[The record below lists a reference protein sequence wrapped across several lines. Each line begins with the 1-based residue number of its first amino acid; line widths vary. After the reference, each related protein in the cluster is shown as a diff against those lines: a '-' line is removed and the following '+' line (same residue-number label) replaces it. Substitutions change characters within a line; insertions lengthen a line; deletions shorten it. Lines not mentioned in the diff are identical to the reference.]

1 MKRSTNRIL
10 TTHVGSLPR
19 PADLLAMNDAR
30 ATGQPVDPAA
40 WAARVKSAIAEVVQ
54 LQREAGVDVVND
66 GELSKSSWSSYV
78 NERLGG
84 FAESVSQGQ
93 GSLAKGRDKKAFQ
106 EFYDEY
112 DRIQPFRT
120 VNGSRWTDV
129 VCNAPVSYTG
139 QTAVQMDVQNLK
151 AACASVDAEEAFIT
165 AVAPGSIITRRV
177 NQYYPSEEAF
187 LFAIADAMKTEY
199 KAIVD
204 AGFLLQIDD
213 PQLVTRY
220 DAEDPPPD
228 AEQYCKLAAA
238 RVEALNHALA
248 DIPPER
254 VRYHICW
261 GGWHGP
267 HTTDLPLKDIVGLL
281 LQIRAGA
288 YLIEAAN
295 ARHEHEWRVWEQVK
309 LPEGKILIPGVVSHA
324 TNVVEHPE
332 LVAERI
338 SALRQPGR
346 PRQCHRRH
354 RLRPRRPAPP
364 PAGLGEAEI
373 IIRRRTPGDPA
384 ALGPR
389 VRQSRRVDRR
399 RSLNHCAIGPSNNSP
414 AQRHDL
420 CRSFAL

>member
-1 MKRSTNRIL
+1 VKRSTERIL

-30 ATGQPVDPAA
+30 ANSRDIDPAA
-40 WAARVKSAIAEVVQ
+40 WEARVKSAVAEVVR
-54 LQREAGVDVVND
+54 LQRDAGIDIVND

-84 FAESVSQGQ
+84 FAESVSRGQ

-129 VCNAPVSYTG
+129 VCNAPVAYTG
-139 QTAVQMDVQNLK
+139 QSAVRMDIENLQ
-151 AACASVDAEEAFIT
+151 AACASVQAEQAFIT
-165 AVAPGSIITRRV
+165 AVAPGSIITRRI
-177 NQYYPSEEAF
+177 NRYYPDDEAF
-187 LFAIADAMKTEY
+187 LFAVAGAMKTEY
-199 KAIVD
+199 RAIVD

-228 AEQYCKLAAA
+228 PEQYCKRAAA
-238 RVEALNHALA
+238 RVEALNYALA
-248 DIPPER
+248 EIPEDR

-267 HTTDLPLKDIVGLL
+267 HTTDLPLKDIVALL
-281 LQIRAGA
+281 LKIRAGA

-309 LPEGKILIPGVVSHA
+309 LPQGKILIPGVVSHA

-338 SALRQPGR
+338 VRF
-346 PRQCHRRH
+346 
-354 RLRPRRPAPP
+354 
-364 PAGLGEAEI
+364 AGLVGRENVIAGTDCGLGGRLHRQLVWAKLQSLSEGA
-373 IIRRRTPGDPA
+373 RLATRQLWGPA
-384 ALGPR
+384 
-389 VRQSRRVDRR
+389 
-399 RSLNHCAIGPSNNSP
+399 
-414 AQRHDL
+414 
-420 CRSFAL
+420 

>member
-1 MKRSTNRIL
+1 MKRSNERIL

-19 PADLLAMNDAR
+19 PADLLEMNDAKANGR
-30 ATGQPVDPAA
+30 PVDPAA
-40 WAARVKSAIAEVVQ
+40 WTARVKTSILDVVRE
-54 LQREAGVDVVND
+54 QRECGVDIVND

-78 NERLGG
+78 NDRLGG

-93 GSLAKGRDKKAFQ
+93 SAIVKGRDKKAFQ
-106 EFYDEY
+106 EFYTEY

-129 VCNAPVSYTG
+129 VCNAPVVYQG
-139 QTAVQMDVQNLK
+139 DADVQRDIANLQ
-151 AACASVDAEEAFIT
+151 AACAAAGAEEAFIT
-165 AVAPGSIITRRV
+165 AVAPGSIITRRI
-177 NQYYPSEEAF
+177 NQHYPSDESF

-199 KAIVD
+199 QAIVG

-220 DAEDPPPD
+220 DMEDPPPTG
-228 AEQYCKLAAA
+228 AEYRRLAAV
-238 RVEALNHALA
+238 RVEALNHALEG
-248 DIPPER
+248 IPPDR

-267 HTTDLPLKDIVGLL
+267 HSTDLPLRDIVDLL
-281 LQIRAGA
+281 LQIRVGA

-295 ARHEHEWRVWEQVK
+295 ARHEHEWRVWQEVK

-338 SALRQPGR
+338 LRFAKLVGR
-346 PRQCHRRH
+346 ENVIAGTDC
-354 RLRPRRPAPP
+354 
-364 PAGLGEAEI
+364 GLGGRLHCQLVWAK
-373 IIRRRTPGDPA
+373 
-384 ALGPR
+384 L
-389 VRQSRRVDRR
+389 
-399 RSLNHCAIGPSNNSP
+399 RSLSEGAGV
-414 AQRHDL
+414 ATKELWGRG
-420 CRSFAL
+420 

>member
-1 MKRSTNRIL
+1 
-10 TTHVGSLPR
+10 
-19 PADLLAMNDAR
+19 MNDAKVGGR
-30 ATGQPVDPAA
+30 SVDQAA
-40 WAARVKSAIAEVVQ
+40 WTVRVKAAILEVVH
-54 LQREAGVDVVND
+54 LQRESGLDIVND

-78 NERLGG
+78 NERLSG
-84 FAESVSQGQ
+84 FAESVSEGK
-93 GSLAKGRDKKAFQ
+93 GSLARGRDRKVFQ

-112 DRIQPFRT
+112 DKIQPFRT

-129 VCNAPVSYTG
+129 ICDAPISYNG
-139 QTAVQMDVQNLK
+139 QTAVQLDIENLK
-151 AACASVDAEEAFIT
+151 IAYAAIEAEEAFIT
-165 AVAPGSIITRRV
+165 AVAPGSIITRRI
-177 NQYYPSEEAF
+177 NKYYPTEEAF
-187 LFAIADAMKTEY
+187 LFAIAEAMKSEY

-220 DAEDPPPD
+220 DAEDPP
-228 AEQYCKLAAA
+228 ANTEQYRKLAGP

-248 DIPPER
+248 DIPEDR

-267 HTTDLPLKDIVGLL
+267 HTTDLPLKDIVSLL

-295 ARHEHEWRVWEQVK
+295 ARHEHEWHVWEQVK

-338 SALRQPGR
+338 LRFANLIGRENVIAGTDCGLGGRLHRQLVWAKLKALSEGASLATRQLWGR
-346 PRQCHRRH
+346 P
-354 RLRPRRPAPP
+354 
-364 PAGLGEAEI
+364 
-373 IIRRRTPGDPA
+373 
-384 ALGPR
+384 
-389 VRQSRRVDRR
+389 
-399 RSLNHCAIGPSNNSP
+399 
-414 AQRHDL
+414 
-420 CRSFAL
+420 

>member
-1 MKRSTNRIL
+1 MKRSSDRIL

-19 PADLLAMNDAR
+19 PADLLEMNDAKANGR
-30 ATGQPVDPAA
+30 PVDPAA
-40 WAARVKSAIAEVVQ
+40 WMARVKASILDVVRR
-54 LQREAGVDVVND
+54 QRECGVDIVND

-78 NERLGG
+78 NDRLGG
-84 FAESVSQGQ
+84 FAESVSHGQ
-93 GSLAKGRDKKAFQ
+93 SAIVKGRDKRAFQ
-106 EFYDEY
+106 DFYAEY

-129 VCNAPVSYTG
+129 VCNAPVVYQGES
-139 QTAVQMDVQNLK
+139 AVQLDVANLQ
-151 AACASVDAEEAFIT
+151 AACAATATEEAFIT
-165 AVAPGSIITRRV
+165 AVAPGSIITRRI
-177 NQYYPSEEAF
+177 NQHYPSDESF

-199 KAIVD
+199 QAIVG

-220 DAEDPPPD
+220 DMEDPPPSG
-228 AEQYCKLAAA
+228 AEYRKLAAV
-238 RVEALNHALA
+238 RVEALNHALEG
-248 DIPPER
+248 IPSER

-267 HTTDLPLKDIVGLL
+267 HTTDLPLRDIVDLL

-295 ARHEHEWRVWEQVK
+295 ARHEHEWRVWQEVK

-338 SALRQPGR
+338 LRFAHLVGR
-346 PRQCHRRH
+346 ENVIAGTDC
-354 RLRPRRPAPP
+354 
-364 PAGLGEAEI
+364 GLGGRLHYQLAWAKLKSLSDGAQLA
-373 IIRRRTPGDPA
+373 T
-384 ALGPR
+384 
-389 VRQSRRVDRR
+389 RQLWGR
-399 RSLNHCAIGPSNNSP
+399 
-414 AQRHDL
+414 
-420 CRSFAL
+420 

>member
-1 MKRSTNRIL
+1 MKRSIERIL

-19 PADLLAMNDAR
+19 PADLLEMNDAKANGR
-30 ATGQPVDPAA
+30 PIDHGA
-40 WAARVKSAIAEVVQ
+40 WAARVKAAVSEVVR
-54 LQREAGVDVVND
+54 LQRGSGVDIVND

-78 NERLGG
+78 NERLSG
-84 FAESVSQGQ
+84 FADSVSRGQ

-106 EFYDEY
+106 EFYEEY

-129 VCNAPVSYTG
+129 VCNAPVSYKG
-139 QTAVQMDVQNLK
+139 QGLVEMDIENLK
-151 AACASVDAEEAFIT
+151 SACAGIDAEEAFMT
-165 AVAPGSIITRRV
+165 AVVPGSIITRRI
-177 NQYYPSEEAF
+177 NHYYPSERAF
-187 LFAIADAMKTEY
+187 LFAIANAMKAEY

-204 AGFLLQIDD
+204 AGFVLQIDD

-220 DAEDPPPD
+220 DVEDPPPNPED
-228 AEQYCKLAAA
+228 YRKHAAV

-248 DIPPER
+248 DIPQER

-281 LQIRAGA
+281 LEIRAGA

-309 LPEGKILIPGVVSHA
+309 LPPGKILIPGVVSHA

-338 SALRQPGR
+338 VRFAKLVGR
-346 PRQCHRRH
+346 ENIIAGSDC
-354 RLRPRRPAPP
+354 
-364 PAGLGEAEI
+364 GLGGRLHRQLVWAKLKTLSEGA
-373 IIRRRTPGDPA
+373 RLATRALWART
-384 ALGPR
+384 
-389 VRQSRRVDRR
+389 
-399 RSLNHCAIGPSNNSP
+399 
-414 AQRHDL
+414 
-420 CRSFAL
+420 

>member
-1 MKRSTNRIL
+1 
-10 TTHVGSLPR
+10 
-19 PADLLAMNDAR
+19 MNDAR
-30 ATGQPVDPAA
+30 ASGQEVDDTA
-40 WAARVKSAIAEVVQ
+40 WAARVTSAIAEVVR
-54 LQREAGVDVVND
+54 LQRDAGIDIVND

-84 FAESVSQGQ
+84 FADSVSRGQ
-93 GSLAKGRDKKAFQ
+93 GSLARGRDRKTFQ

-120 VNGSRWTDV
+120 VNGSRWTDI
-129 VCNAPVSYTG
+129 VCNAAVTYTG
-139 QTAVQMDVQNLK
+139 HSAVHMDTENLK
-151 AACASVDAEEAFIT
+151 AACGSVEVEEAFIT
-165 AVAPGSIITRRV
+165 AVAPGSIVTRRI
-177 NQYYPSEEAF
+177 NRFYPSEEAF

-228 AEQYCKLAAA
+228 AGQYCKRAGV

-248 DIPPER
+248 EIPPER
-254 VRYHICW
+254 IRYHICW

-281 LQIRAGA
+281 LQIHVGA

-309 LPEGKILIPGVVSHA
+309 LPSEKILIPGVVSHA

-338 SALRQPGR
+338 MRFASVVGRENVIAGTDCGLGGRLHRQLVWAKLKSLFEG
-346 PRQCHRRH
+346 
-354 RLRPRRPAPP
+354 
-364 PAGLGEAEI
+364 AGLA
-373 IIRRRTPGDPA
+373 T
-384 ALGPR
+384 
-389 VRQSRRVDRR
+389 RQLWER
-399 RSLNHCAIGPSNNSP
+399 A
-414 AQRHDL
+414 
-420 CRSFAL
+420 

>member
-19 PADLLAMNDAR
+19 PADIREMNDAKVSGR
-30 ATGQPVDPAA
+30 PVDQAA
-40 WAARVKSAIAEVVQ
+40 WSARVKAAIAEVVR
-54 LQREAGVDVVND
+54 LQVEAGVDIVND

-78 NERLGG
+78 NERLTG
-84 FAESVSQGQ
+84 FAESVSEGQ
-93 GSLAKGRDKKAFQ
+93 GSLARGRDRKAFQ

-129 VCNAPVSYTG
+129 ICNAPISYKG
-139 QTAVQMDVQNLK
+139 TAVQMDVENLK
-151 AACASVDAEEAFIT
+151 TACAGIKAEESFIT
-165 AVAPGSIITRRV
+165 AVAPGSIITRRI
-177 NQYYPSEEAF
+177 NKYYPSEEAF
-187 LFAIADAMKTEY
+187 LFAIAEAMKTEY
-199 KAIVD
+199 KAIVN

-220 DAEDPPPD
+220 DMGDPPPT
-228 AEQYCKLAAA
+228 AEQYQKFAAA
-238 RVEALNHALA
+238 RVEALNYALA
-248 DIPPER
+248 EIPQDR

-267 HTTDLPLKDIVGLL
+267 HTTDLPLKDIVSLL

-309 LPEGKILIPGVVSHA
+309 LPQGKILIPGVVSHA

-338 SALRQPGR
+338 LRFASLVGR
-346 PRQCHRRH
+346 ENVIAGTDC
-354 RLRPRRPAPP
+354 
-364 PAGLGEAEI
+364 GLGGRLHHQLVWAKLKTLSEGAQLA
-373 IIRRRTPGDPA
+373 T
-384 ALGPR
+384 
-389 VRQSRRVDRR
+389 RQLWSR
-399 RSLNHCAIGPSNNSP
+399 A
-414 AQRHDL
+414 
-420 CRSFAL
+420 

>member
-1 MKRSTNRIL
+1 VKRSIDRIL

-19 PADLLAMNDAR
+19 PADLLEMNDAR
-30 ATGQPVDPAA
+30 ANSRTVDAA
-40 WAARVKSAIAEVVQ
+40 LWETRMKSAITEVVGI
-54 LQREAGVDVVND
+54 QREAGVDIIND

-78 NERLGG
+78 NDRLAG
-84 FAESVSQGQ
+84 FAESVSRGQ

-120 VNGSRWTDV
+120 VNGSRWTDI
-129 VCNAPVSYTG
+129 VCNGPISYTG
-139 QTAVQMDVQNLK
+139 TNAVRTDIANLK
-151 AACASVDAEEAFIT
+151 AACAAVGAEEAFIT
-165 AVAPGSIITRRV
+165 AVAPGSIITRRI
-177 NQYYPSEEAF
+177 NQHYRSEEAF

-220 DAEDPPPD
+220 DAADPPLST
-228 AEQYCKLAAA
+228 AQYCEGAAA
-238 RVEALNHALA
+238 RVEALNHALS
-248 DIPPER
+248 DIPQER

-267 HTTDLPLKDIVGLL
+267 HSTDLPLKDIVGLL
-281 LQIRAGA
+281 LKIRVGA

-309 LPEGKILIPGVVSHA
+309 LPPGKILVPGVVSHA

-338 SALRQPGR
+338 QRFASVVGR
-346 PRQCHRRH
+346 ENVIAGTDC
-354 RLRPRRPAPP
+354 
-364 PAGLGEAEI
+364 GLGGRLHHQLVWAK
-373 IIRRRTPGDPA
+373 
-384 ALGPR
+384 L
-389 VRQSRRVDRR
+389 
-399 RSLNHCAIGPSNNSP
+399 RSLSEGARLATKQLWGS
-414 AQRHDL
+414 A
-420 CRSFAL
+420 

>member
-1 MKRSTNRIL
+1 MNTAKIS
-10 TTHVGSLPR
+10 GR
-19 PADLLAMNDAR
+19 PYDQR
-30 ATGQPVDPAA
+30 AWT
-40 WAARVKSAIAEVVQ
+40 ARVRTAVPEVVR
-54 LQREAGVDVVND
+54 LQVEAGVDIVND

-78 NERLGG
+78 NERLSG

-93 GSLAKGRDKKAFQ
+93 GSLARGRDKKAFQ

-120 VNGSRWTDV
+120 VNGSSWTDV
-129 VCNAPVSYTG
+129 TCTAPISYKE
-139 QTAVQMDVQNLK
+139 QTAVQMDIENLK
-151 AACASVDAEEAFIT
+151 GAFAGVDAEEAFIT
-165 AVAPGSIITRRV
+165 AVAPGSIVRRI
-177 NQYYPSEEAF
+177 NKYYPTEEAF

-220 DAEDPPPD
+220 DMEDPALT
-228 AEQYCKLAAA
+228 AEEYCKLAAP

-248 DIPPER
+248 DIPEER

-267 HTTDLPLKDIVGLL
+267 HTTDLPLKDIVNLL
-281 LQIRAGA
+281 FRIRAGA

-295 ARHEHEWRVWEQVK
+295 ARHEHEWHVWEHVK

-332 LVAERI
+332 LVADRI
-338 SALRQPGR
+338 LRFANLVGR
-346 PRQCHRRH
+346 ESIIAGTDC
-354 RLRPRRPAPP
+354 
-364 PAGLGEAEI
+364 GLGGRIHRQIVWAKLK
-373 IIRRRTPGDPA
+373 
-384 ALGPR
+384 ALSEGAR
-389 VRQSRRVDRR
+389 LATRQLWGR
-399 RSLNHCAIGPSNNSP
+399 A
-414 AQRHDL
+414 
-420 CRSFAL
+420 

>member
-1 MKRSTNRIL
+1 VKRSSERIL

-19 PADLLAMNDAR
+19 PDDLLGMNDAKASGR
-30 ATGQPVDPAA
+30 TVDQTA
-40 WAARVKSAIAEVVQ
+40 WTARVKSAVAEVVR
-54 LQREAGVDVVND
+54 LQQESGVDIIND

-78 NERLGG
+78 NERLSG
-84 FAESVSQGQ
+84 FTESVSQGQ
-93 GSLAKGRDKKAFQ
+93 GGLARGRDKKAFQ
-106 EFYDEY
+106 EFYEEY

-129 VCNAPVSYTG
+129 ICDAPISYKG
-139 QTAVQMDVQNLK
+139 QAAVQMDIENFK
-151 AACASVDAEEAFIT
+151 AGSAGVEAEEAFIT
-165 AVAPGSIITRRV
+165 AVAPGSIVRRI
-177 NQYYPSEEAF
+177 NKYYPTQEAF
-187 LFAIADAMKTEY
+187 LLAIADAMKTEY
-199 KAIVD
+199 MAIVD

-220 DAEDPPPD
+220 DMEDPPPN
-228 AEQYCKLAAA
+228 AEQYRKVAAA

-248 DIPPER
+248 DIPQDR

-309 LPEGKILIPGVVSHA
+309 LPEDKILIPGVVSHA

-338 SALRQPGR
+338 LRFANLVGR
-346 PRQCHRRH
+346 ENVIAGTDC
-354 RLRPRRPAPP
+354 
-364 PAGLGEAEI
+364 GLGG
-373 IIRRRTPGDPA
+373 R
-384 ALGPR
+384 LH
-389 VRQSRRVDRR
+389 RQLVWAKLKVLSEGAHLATRQLWSR
-399 RSLNHCAIGPSNNSP
+399 A
-414 AQRHDL
+414 
-420 CRSFAL
+420 

>member
-1 MKRSTNRIL
+1 MKRSTDRIL

-19 PADLLAMNDAR
+19 PADLLEMNDAKANGR
-30 ATGQPVDPAA
+30 AVDAA
-40 WAARVKSAIAEVVQ
+40 VWSARVQNAVGEVVR
-54 LQREAGVDVVND
+54 LQRDAGVDLVND

-78 NERLGG
+78 NERLSG
-84 FAESVSQGQ
+84 FAESASRGQ

-106 EFYDEY
+106 EFYEEY

-120 VNGSRWTDV
+120 VNGSRWTDI
-129 VCNAPVSYTG
+129 VCNGSVSYTG
-139 QTAVQMDVQNLK
+139 LAAVQTDIENLR
-151 AACASVDAEEAFIT
+151 AAFASVQTQEAFMT

-177 NQYYPSEEAF
+177 NQYYPNEEAF

-199 KAIVD
+199 AAIVD
-204 AGFLLQIDD
+204 AGFVLQIDD

-220 DAEDPPPD
+220 DAQEPPLDP
-228 AEQYCKLAAA
+228 AQYRKLSAA
-238 RVEALNHALA
+238 RVEALNHALEG
-248 DIPPER
+248 IPEER

-309 LPEGKILIPGVVSHA
+309 LPDGKILIPGVVSHA

-338 SALRQPGR
+338 ARFASVVGR
-346 PRQCHRRH
+346 ENVIAGTDCG
-354 RLRPRRPAPP
+354 LGGPAPLS
-364 PAGLGEAEI
+364 ACVG
-373 IIRRRTPGDPA
+373 
-384 ALGPR
+384 
-389 VRQSRRVDRR
+389 
-399 RSLNHCAIGPSNNSP
+399 
-414 AQRHDL
+414 
-420 CRSFAL
+420 

>member
-1 MKRSTNRIL
+1 MKRSADRIL

-19 PADLLAMNDAR
+19 PPDLLAMNDAR
-30 ATGQPVDPAA
+30 ANGRAFDPAA
-40 WAARVKSAIAEVVQ
+40 WAARVKSAIAEAVR
-54 LQREAGVDVVND
+54 LQREAGVDIVND

-78 NERLGG
+78 NERLDG
-84 FAESVSQGQ
+84 FAESVSRGQ

-129 VCNAPVSYTG
+129 VCNAPISYMG
-139 QTAVQMDVQNLK
+139 RSAVQADIENLK
-151 AACASVDAEEAFIT
+151 AACSSVETEEAFIT

-199 KAIVD
+199 QAIVD

-228 AEQYCKLAAA
+228 AEQYRKHAAA

-248 DIPPER
+248 DIPEER

-267 HTTDLPLKDIVGLL
+267 HSTDLPLKDIAGLL

-295 ARHEHEWRVWEQVK
+295 ARHEHEWRVWQEVK
-309 LPEGKILIPGVVSHA
+309 LPPGKILIPGVVSHA

-338 SALRQPGR
+338 LRF
-346 PRQCHRRH
+346 
-354 RLRPRRPAPP
+354 
-364 PAGLGEAEI
+364 AGLVGRENVIAG
-373 IIRRRTPGDPA
+373 TDCG
-384 ALGPR
+384 LGGR
-389 VRQSRRVDRR
+389 LHRQLVWAKLK
-399 RSLNHCAIGPSNNSP
+399 SLSEGARL
-414 AQRHDL
+414 ATRQL
-420 CRSFAL
+420 WA

>member
-1 MKRSTNRIL
+1 MKRSTNRIF

-19 PADLLAMNDAR
+19 PRDLLEMNDAKGSGR
-30 ATGQPVDPAA
+30 SIDQSA
-40 WAARVKSAIAEVVQ
+40 WAARVKTAVSEIVR
-54 LQREAGVDVVND
+54 LQRESGVDIVND

-78 NERLGG
+78 NERLSG
-84 FAESVSQGQ
+84 FAESLSRGQ
-93 GSLAKGRDKKAFQ
+93 GSLAKGRDKRRFQ

-129 VCNAPVSYTG
+129 ICNAPILYKG
-139 QTAVQMDVQNLK
+139 QPQVQMDIENLQT
-151 AACASVDAEEAFIT
+151 ACAGIEAEEAFIT
-165 AVAPGSIITRRV
+165 AVAPGSIITRRI
-177 NQYYPSEEAF
+177 NQYYPTEEAF

-199 KAIVD
+199 QAIVG
-204 AGFLLQIDD
+204 AGFVLQIDD

-220 DAEDPPPD
+220 DMEDPPPD
-228 AEQYCKLAAA
+228 AAQYRKLAAA

-248 DIPPER
+248 DIPQER

-267 HTTDLPLKDIVGLL
+267 HTTDLPLKEIVGLL

-338 SALRQPGR
+338 LRFANLVGR
-346 PRQCHRRH
+346 ENVIAGTDCGFGTWVGQAAVDPDIVWAKLASLAEGA
-354 RLRPRRPAPP
+354 RLA
-364 PAGLGEAEI
+364 
-373 IIRRRTPGDPA
+373 
-384 ALGPR
+384 
-389 VRQSRRVDRR
+389 SRE
-399 RSLNHCAIGPSNNSP
+399 LW
-414 AQRHDL
+414 
-420 CRSFAL
+420 

>member
-1 MKRSTNRIL
+1 VKRSADRVL

-19 PADLLAMNDAR
+19 PADLLEMNDAR
-30 ATGQPVDPAA
+30 ANGRAVDAAA
-40 WAARVKSAIAEVVQ
+40 WAARVKSAIAEVVR
-54 LQREAGVDVVND
+54 LQREAGVDIVND

-78 NERLGG
+78 NERLDG
-84 FAESVSQGQ
+84 FAESVSRGQ

-129 VCNAPVSYTG
+129 VCNAPISYTG
-139 QTAVQMDVQNLK
+139 RSAVQADIENLK
-151 AACASVDAEEAFIT
+151 AACSSMETEEAFIT

-199 KAIVD
+199 QAIVD

-228 AEQYCKLAAA
+228 AEQYRKLAGA

-248 DIPPER
+248 DIPAER

-267 HTTDLPLKDIVGLL
+267 HSTDLPLRDIVGLL
-281 LQIRAGA
+281 LQIHVGA

-295 ARHEHEWRVWEQVK
+295 ARHEHEWRVWQEVK
-309 LPEGKILIPGVVSHA
+309 LPPGKILIPGVVSHA

-338 SALRQPGR
+338 LRF
-346 PRQCHRRH
+346 
-354 RLRPRRPAPP
+354 
-364 PAGLGEAEI
+364 AGLVGRENVIAG
-373 IIRRRTPGDPA
+373 TDCG
-384 ALGPR
+384 LGGR
-389 VRQSRRVDRR
+389 LHRQLVWAKLK
-399 RSLNHCAIGPSNNSP
+399 SLSEGARL
-414 AQRHDL
+414 ATRQL
-420 CRSFAL
+420 WA

>member
-1 MKRSTNRIL
+1 MKRSTDRIL

-19 PADLLAMNDAR
+19 PVDLLEMNDAKGSGR
-30 ATGQPVDPAA
+30 SIDQSA
-40 WAARVKSAIAEVVQ
+40 WTARVKTAVLEIVR
-54 LQREAGVDVVND
+54 LQRECGVDIVND

-78 NERLGG
+78 NERLSG
-84 FAESVSQGQ
+84 FAESVSRGQ
-93 GSLAKGRDKKAFQ
+93 GSLAKGRDKRTFQ

-129 VCNAPVSYTG
+129 ICHAPILYKG
-139 QTAVQMDVQNLK
+139 QDAVQMDIEDLQT
-151 AACASVDAEEAFIT
+151 ACAGVAAEEAFIT
-165 AVAPGSIITRRV
+165 AVAPGSIITRRI

-220 DAEDPPPD
+220 DMEDPAPT
-228 AEQYCKLAAA
+228 AEEYCKLAAP

-248 DIPPER
+248 DIPEQR

-267 HTTDLPLKDIVGLL
+267 HTTALPLKDIVNLL
-281 LQIRAGA
+281 LRIRAGA

-295 ARHEHEWRVWEQVK
+295 ARHEHEWHVWEHVK
-309 LPEGKILIPGVVSHA
+309 LPEG
-324 TNVVEHPE
+324 
-332 LVAERI
+332 
-338 SALRQPGR
+338 
-346 PRQCHRRH
+346 
-354 RLRPRRPAPP
+354 
-364 PAGLGEAEI
+364 
-373 IIRRRTPGDPA
+373 
-384 ALGPR
+384 
-389 VRQSRRVDRR
+389 
-399 RSLNHCAIGPSNNSP
+399 
-414 AQRHDL
+414 
-420 CRSFAL
+420 

>member
-1 MKRSTNRIL
+1 VKHGAEPIGKRSISVKRSTERIL
-10 TTHVGSLPR
+10 TSHVGSLPR
-19 PADLLAMNDAR
+19 PAVLLEMNDAR
-30 ATGQPVDPAA
+30 AGGRSIDRSA
-40 WAARVKSAIAEVVQ
+40 WSAQVKTAVSEVVR
-54 LQREAGVDVVND
+54 LQRESDVDIVND

-78 NERLGG
+78 NERLSG

-129 VCNAPVSYTG
+129 VCNAPISYTG
-139 QTAVQMDVQNLK
+139 QSAVQTDIDNLR
-151 AACASVDAEEAFIT
+151 AACAGIEAEEAFMT
-165 AVAPGSIITRRV
+165 AVAPGSIITRRI

-187 LFAIADAMKTEY
+187 LFAIAAAMKSEY
-199 KAIVD
+199 QAIVA
-204 AGFLLQIDD
+204 AGFVLQIDD

-220 DAEDPPPD
+220 DLEDPPPD
-228 AEQYCKLAAA
+228 AAQYRKRAAA

-281 LQIRAGA
+281 LQIRVGA

-295 ARHEHEWRVWEQVK
+295 ARHEHEWCVWEQVK
-309 LPEGKILIPGVVSHA
+309 LPDGKILIPGVVSHA

-338 SALRQPGR
+338 VRFANLVGR
-346 PRQCHRRH
+346 DNVIAGTDC
-354 RLRPRRPAPP
+354 
-364 PAGLGEAEI
+364 GLGGRLHRQLVWAKLK
-373 IIRRRTPGDPA
+373 
-384 ALGPR
+384 ALSEGAR
-389 VRQSRRVDRR
+389 LATSRLWGR
-399 RSLNHCAIGPSNNSP
+399 A
-414 AQRHDL
+414 
-420 CRSFAL
+420 

>member
-1 MKRSTNRIL
+1 VKRSTDRIL

-19 PADLLAMNDAR
+19 PVDLLEMNDAKANGR
-30 ATGQPVDPAA
+30 PVDPSA
-40 WAARVKSAIAEVVQ
+40 WTARVKTAVLEVVR
-54 LQREAGVDVVND
+54 LQRESGVDIVND

-78 NERLGG
+78 NERLSG
-84 FAESVSQGQ
+84 FAESVSRGQ
-93 GSLAKGRDKKAFQ
+93 GSLAKGRDKRAFQ

-129 VCNAPVSYTG
+129 ICNAPILYTG
-139 QTAVQMDVQNLK
+139 QTAVQTDIENLQS
-151 AACASVDAEEAFIT
+151 ACAGIVSEEAFIT

-177 NQYYPSEEAF
+177 NQYYPTEEAF
-187 LFAIADAMKTEY
+187 LFAIADAMRTEY

-220 DAEDPPPD
+220 DMEDPPPD
-228 AEQYCKLAAA
+228 AGQYRKLAAV

-248 DIPPER
+248 DIPQDR

-267 HTTDLPLKDIVGLL
+267 HTTDLPLEDIVGLL

-295 ARHEHEWRVWEQVK
+295 ARHEHEWRVWERVK

-338 SALRQPGR
+338 VRF
-346 PRQCHRRH
+346 
-354 RLRPRRPAPP
+354 
-364 PAGLGEAEI
+364 AGLVGRENVIAGTDCGLGG
-373 IIRRRTPGDPA
+373 RLHRQLVWA
-384 ALGPR
+384 KLKALSEGAR
-389 VRQSRRVDRR
+389 LATTRLWRRV
-399 RSLNHCAIGPSNNSP
+399 
-414 AQRHDL
+414 
-420 CRSFAL
+420 

>member
-19 PADLLAMNDAR
+19 PANLLEMNTAKVSGGPYD
-30 ATGQPVDPAA
+30 QAA
-40 WAARVKSAIAEVVQ
+40 WTARVRTAVAEVVQ
-54 LQREAGVDVVND
+54 LQVEAGVDIVND

-78 NERLGG
+78 NERLSG

-93 GSLAKGRDKKAFQ
+93 GSLVRGRDKKAFQ

-129 VCNAPVSYTG
+129 TCTAPISYKE
-139 QTAVQMDVQNLK
+139 QTAVQMDIENLK
-151 AACASVDAEEAFIT
+151 AAYAGVDAEEAFIT
-165 AVAPGSIITRRV
+165 AVAPGSIITRRI
-177 NQYYPSEEAF
+177 NKYYPTEEAF

-220 DAEDPPPD
+220 DMEDPAPP
-228 AEQYCKLAAA
+228 AEEYCKLAAP

-248 DIPPER
+248 DIPEQR

-267 HTTDLPLKDIVGLL
+267 HTTDLPLKDIVNLL
-281 LQIRAGA
+281 FRIRAGA

-295 ARHEHEWRVWEQVK
+295 ARHEHEWRVWEHVK

-324 TNVVEHPE
+324 TNAVEHPE
-332 LVAERI
+332 LVADRV
-338 SALRQPGR
+338 LRFANLVGR
-346 PRQCHRRH
+346 ENIIAGTDC
-354 RLRPRRPAPP
+354 
-364 PAGLGEAEI
+364 GLGGRIHRQIVWAKLK
-373 IIRRRTPGDPA
+373 
-384 ALGPR
+384 ALSEGAR
-389 VRQSRRVDRR
+389 LATRQLWGR
-399 RSLNHCAIGPSNNSP
+399 A
-414 AQRHDL
+414 
-420 CRSFAL
+420 